1 MTIQQLNYVITISEK
16 GSLNKAAEVL
26 YVTQPSLTSAVR
38 ELERE
43 LGITLFNRGGKGVT
57 LTNDGAEFIQYARQ
71 VVNQYDRLLEKYGK
85 GGNLRKK
92 FGISCQHY
100 SFAVKSFVEMVK
112 QFDTDEYEFAIRES
126 KTRDVIE
133 DVAAG
138 KSEVGILY
146 LSDFNRKA
154 IGKFLKSN
162 QLEFHPL
169 INCEPYVYLWKG
181 HPLADK
187 DTLINDCNV
196 MDPWLQERINVPDM
210 VSLLSAEK
218 RVRLL
223 SAIVDLGLSLY
234 GTRTWLTKYHYDS
247 RLNLAFVDEEV
258 WTVEENQN
266 IYNHAKIGI
275 NVSHVQALDG
285 FPWRILDI
293 LSSNACL
300 VSDYHS
306 GFSKVLE
313 GCYFPTYRDPFEAR
327 DLCKW
332 LLRDETAR
340 KQIVRECNR
349 FVSEHFTLDRFLE
362 QLEELSSVKLRRQN

>member
-26 YVTQPSLTSAVR
+26 FVTQPSLTSAVR
-38 ELERE
+38 ELEKE

-71 VVNQYDRLLEKYGK
+71 VVTQYDRLLEKYGK

-133 DVAAG
+133 DVTTG

-169 INCEPYVYLWKG
+169 IKCEPYVYLWKG
-181 HPLADK
+181 HPLAGK
-187 DTLINDCNV
+187 KSI
-196 MDPWLQERINVPDM
+196 R
-210 VSLLSAEK
+210 
-218 RVRLL
+218 
-223 SAIVDLGLSLY
+223 
-234 GTRTWLTKYHYDS
+234 
-247 RLNLAFVDEEV
+247 
-258 WTVEENQN
+258 
-266 IYNHAKIGI
+266 
-275 NVSHVQALDG
+275 
-285 FPWRILDI
+285 
-293 LSSNACL
+293 
-300 VSDYHS
+300 
-306 GFSKVLE
+306 
-313 GCYFPTYRDPFEAR
+313 
-327 DLCKW
+327 
-332 LLRDETAR
+332 
-340 KQIVRECNR
+340 
-349 FVSEHFTLDRFLE
+349 
-362 QLEELSSVKLRRQN
+362 LEELRDYPCLSFEQGPSGAFYFAEEILSTYDYIRTIKATDRATMLNLMVGLNGYTLCSGIICEELNGSDYVAVAFEDEEAEVAAGRMEIGYIVKENMLLSQLAEKYIAELKRYLSDIKNE

>member
-38 ELERE
+38 ELEKE

-71 VVNQYDRLLEKYGK
+71 VVTQYDRLLEKYGK

-133 DVAAG
+133 DVTTG

-154 IGKFLKSN
+154 IGKFLKSS

-169 INCEPYVYLWKG
+169 IKCEPYVYLWKG
-181 HPLADK
+181 HPLANK
-187 DTLINDCNV
+187 KSI
-196 MDPWLQERINVPDM
+196 R
-210 VSLLSAEK
+210 
-218 RVRLL
+218 
-223 SAIVDLGLSLY
+223 
-234 GTRTWLTKYHYDS
+234 
-247 RLNLAFVDEEV
+247 
-258 WTVEENQN
+258 
-266 IYNHAKIGI
+266 
-275 NVSHVQALDG
+275 
-285 FPWRILDI
+285 
-293 LSSNACL
+293 
-300 VSDYHS
+300 
-306 GFSKVLE
+306 
-313 GCYFPTYRDPFEAR
+313 
-327 DLCKW
+327 
-332 LLRDETAR
+332 
-340 KQIVRECNR
+340 
-349 FVSEHFTLDRFLE
+349 
-362 QLEELSSVKLRRQN
+362 LEELRDYPCLSFEQGPSGAFYFAEEILSTYDYIRTIKATDRATMLNLMVGLNGYTLCSGIICEELNGSDYVAVAFEDEEEEVAAGRMEIGYIVKENMILIQMAEKYIAELQRYLSSIQN